1 MKYHSLKA
9 GNKGNFNLLLMF
21 VFIVLLNAAA
31 FGQLSQK
38 LVNVNNVK
46 VYNNAKKENVA
57 INPSSNSLNFAL
69 WFMGTKQGPKDAI
82 FKEST
87 NPKIQV
93 ITSGSAPNRLL
104 IKAFL
109 KKAVDADSMIA

>member
-1 MKYHSLKA
+1 MKYISFKA
-9 GNKGNFNLLLMF
+9 GSKGFSNLLLMF
-21 VFIVLLNAAA
+21 VFTVLFNASV
-31 FGQLSQK
+31 FGQSAQK
-38 LVNVNNVK
+38 LVHVNNVK
-46 VYNNAKKENVA
+46 VYSNSKKEKVA
-57 INPSSNSLNFAL
+57 INSSSNSLNFIM
-69 WFMGTKQGPKDAI
+69 WFMGTKQGQKDVI

-109 KKAVDADSMIA
+109 KKAVDSDSMIA